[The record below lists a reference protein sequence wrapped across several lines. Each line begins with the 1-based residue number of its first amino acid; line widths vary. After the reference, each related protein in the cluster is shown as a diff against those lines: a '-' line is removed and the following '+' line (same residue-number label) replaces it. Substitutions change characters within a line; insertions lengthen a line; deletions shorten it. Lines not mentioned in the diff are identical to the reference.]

1 MVQEAGRARAGLK
14 SFAPTEARIPN
25 LSACSE
31 SLYLLCYS
39 APLLPPQ
46 WRIICRLLLQR
57 RAVKMRNKL
66 RWLRAGSK
74 GRPLWTLWC
83 TMRSIKQRIPGLAE
97 QGRVQHCL
105 KYFSSLSLRV
115 RTKWQAA
122 KQAMYTGRTVPTTGV
137 WIFSW
142 QINNDYTCH
151 LQLGDL
157 LELRERRE
165 RLRTQCVNISCIFLY
180 IYLYSQLYNITC
192 NKLKPKGRHIFDP
205 SPQTYEIMKKEVTH
219 NIICTIKSARMY
231 NKSKEKIL
239 KNKMVLLGFF
249 FRWE

>member
-1 MVQEAGRARAGLK
+1 
-14 SFAPTEARIPN
+14 
-25 LSACSE
+25 
-31 SLYLLCYS
+31 
-39 APLLPPQ
+39 
-46 WRIICRLLLQR
+46 
-57 RAVKMRNKL
+57 MRNKL
-66 RWLRAGSK
+66 GWLRTGSK

-83 TMRSIKQRIPGLAE
+83 TVRFIKQGIPGLDE

-105 KYFSSLSLRV
+105 KYFSSLSLRG

-157 LELRERRE
+157 LELRKRRE
-165 RLRTQCVNISCIFLY
+165 RRRTQCVNISCIFLY

-192 NKLKPKGRHIFDP
+192 NKLKPKGRHIFVNILSTVSIHHTSRQEAIIRLYLATCILFLLYLNIVLRWPEDGRLRP
-205 SPQTYEIMKKEVTH
+205 KHVTKYNLIVIIAPCLDLCCVLTVH
-219 NIICTIKSARMY
+219 NILYKSDIHNGMA
-231 NKSKEKIL
+231 SL
-239 KNKMVLLGFF
+239 
-249 FRWE
+249 